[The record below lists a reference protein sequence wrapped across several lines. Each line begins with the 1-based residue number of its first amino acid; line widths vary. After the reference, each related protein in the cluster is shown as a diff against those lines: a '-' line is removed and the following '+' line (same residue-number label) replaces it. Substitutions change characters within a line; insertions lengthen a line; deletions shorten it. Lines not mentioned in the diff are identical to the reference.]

1 MWVAVRL
8 SECECAKKAQ
18 KLDCGICG
26 GLYFAGCCT
35 TPVEVTLTH
44 THSEVTLTHTTTPV
58 EVTLT
63 HTHSD
68 TPVECWGG
76 FICKI
81 N

>member
-1 MWVAVRL
+1 MRMRKE
-8 SECECAKKAQ
+8 SGE
-18 KLDCGICG
+18 LDCGIRG

-44 THSEVTLTHTTTPV
+44 THSEVTLTHT
-58 EVTLT
+58 
-63 HTHSD
+63 HSD